1 MTALAATTAVYCTGV
16 TKIFG
21 AGSTQVTAL
30 RGIDLEVRTGE
41 LMMLV
46 GPSGSGKTTLL
57 SVIAGILDRNDGQ
70 CRVFDRDFD
79 VMSPREKTSFRGTTI
94 GFVFQQY
101 NLIPTLTATEN
112 VAIPLLIKG
121 VKNAEAIK
129 RAAAMLDQ
137 VGLAE
142 RSHAVPSELSG
153 GEQQRVAIARAL
165 VHNPRLVVCDE
176 PTSSI
181 DHETGQMIM
190 EMFRTVALDS
200 NRALIIV
207 THDSRIFGFAD
218 RIAQMDDGHII
229 KVVNSADEL

>member
-1 MTALAATTAVYCTGV
+1 MAAAPTAVYCTGV

-21 AGSTQVTAL
+21 SGSTQVTAL

-70 CRVFDRDFD
+70 CRVFDRDFND
-79 VMSPREKTSFRGTTI
+79 MSPREKTSFRGTTI

-121 VKNAEAIK
+121 VKHAEALQ

-190 EMFRTVALDS
+190 EMFRKVAIDAE
-200 NRALIIV
+200 RALIIV

-229 KVVNSADEL
+229 KVANSADDL

>member
-1 MTALAATTAVYCTGV
+1 MAASATTAVYCTGV
-16 TKIFG
+16 TKFFG

-70 CRVFDRDFD
+70 CRVFDRDFKA
-79 VMSPREKTSFRGTTI
+79 MSAAEKTSFRGLTI

-112 VAIPLLIKG
+112 VAIPLLIRG
-121 VKNAEAIK
+121 VKNAEAMR

-190 EMFRTVALDS
+190 EMFRKVAIDAE
-200 NRALIIV
+200 RALIIV

>member
-1 MTALAATTAVYCTGV
+1 MAASVTTAVFCTGV

-21 AGSTQVTAL
+21 SGSTQVTAL

-79 VMSPREKTSFRGTTI
+79 AMSPREKTSFRGSTI

-112 VAIPLLIKG
+112 VAIPLLIRG

-142 RSHAVPSELSG
+142 RSHAVPSEMSG

-181 DHETGQMIM
+181 DHDTGQMIM

-200 NRALIIV
+200 DRALIIV

-229 KVVNSADEL
+229 KIVNSADEL

>member
-1 MTALAATTAVYCTGV
+1 MAAATTAVYCTGV

-21 AGSTQVTAL
+21 SGSTQVTAL

-79 VMSPREKTSFRGTTI
+79 AMSPREKTSFRGATI

-121 VKNAEAIK
+121 VKHSEALQ

-137 VGLAE
+137 VGLTE

-190 EMFRTVALDS
+190 EMFRKVAIDAE
-200 NRALIIV
+200 RALIIV

-229 KVVNSADEL
+229 KVVNSAEDL

>member
-1 MTALAATTAVYCTGV
+1 MATSAATAVYCTGV
-16 TKIFG
+16 TKNFG
-21 AGSTQVTAL
+21 SGSTQVTAL

-70 CRVFDRDFD
+70 CRVFDRDFNA
-79 VMSPREKTSFRGTTI
+79 MSPREKTSFRGTTI

-121 VKNAEAIK
+121 VKHAEALQ

-137 VGLAE
+137 VGLTE

-181 DHETGQMIM
+181 DHETGQMIL
-190 EMFRTVALDS
+190 EMFRKVAIDAE
-200 NRALIIV
+200 RALIIV

>member
-1 MTALAATTAVYCTGV
+1 MTASAATTAVYCTGV
-16 TKIFG
+16 TKVFG
-21 AGSTQVTAL
+21 TGSTQVTAL
-30 RGIDLEVRTGE
+30 RGIDLEVKTGE

-79 VMSPREKTSFRGTTI
+79 AMSPREKTSFRGTTI

-112 VAIPLLIKG
+112 VAIPLLIRG
-121 VKNAEAIK
+121 VKNAEAIQ
-129 RAAAMLDQ
+129 RAASMLDQ

-229 KVVNSADEL
+229 KVVNSVDDL